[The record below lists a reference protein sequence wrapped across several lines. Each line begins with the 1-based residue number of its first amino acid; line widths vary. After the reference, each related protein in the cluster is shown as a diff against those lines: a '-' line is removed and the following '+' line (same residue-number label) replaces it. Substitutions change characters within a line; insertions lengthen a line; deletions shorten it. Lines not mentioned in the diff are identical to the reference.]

1 MKIMSTNLSY
11 FQGTTRENS
20 ESSMLLSTILEPRT
34 YGSADGDSLNLQDDE
49 ATTQRKMRKVF
60 YIMS

>member
-20 ESSMLLSTILEPRT
+20 ESSMLLSTIIESRT
-34 YGSADGDSLNLQDDE
+34 YGSADGDSIIC
-49 ATTQRKMRKVF
+49 KMMKQPLKENEKVF